1 MANTLVLY
9 YSATQ
14 TTARLARVIAE
25 ELAADLALIHPV
37 QPYTKADLDWHDP
50 QSRTSLEQH
59 THNQRVAVT
68 VDWPNPAEY
77 TNIIIGHPIW
87 WGIPPRLISTVI
99 DQVDLNGKYFA
110 SFATSGGSGY
120 DRCQTNLTRAIEAN
134 GYHLAAL
141 NPGRVLSSPTQ
152 ARAWA
157 KGLVLAR

>member
-37 QPYTKADLDWHDP
+37 QPYTEADLDWHNP

-59 THNQRVAVT
+59 AHNQRVAVT

-77 TNIIIGHPIW
+77 ANIILGHPIW
-87 WGIPPRLISTVI
+87 WEIPPRLISAVI

-120 DRCQTNLTRAIEAN
+120 SRCQTNLQRAIEAN

-152 ARAWA
+152 ARA
-157 KGLVLAR
+157 

>member
-37 QPYTKADLDWHDP
+37 QAYTEADLNWHDP

-59 THNQRVAVT
+59 AHNQRVAVQ

-87 WGIPPRLISTVI
+87 WGIPPRMISTVI

>member
-14 TTARLARVIAE
+14 TTAHLARVIAE
-25 ELAADLALIHPV
+25 ELAADLALIHP
-37 QPYTKADLDWHDP
+37 DLDWHDP

-77 TNIIIGHPIW
+77 TNIILGHPIW
-87 WGIPPRLISTVI
+87 WGIPPRLINAVI

-120 DRCQTNLTRAIEAN
+120 SRCQTNLQRAIEAN

-157 KGLVLAR
+157 RGLELAR

>member
-37 QPYTKADLDWHDP
+37 QPYTEADLDWHNP

-59 THNQRVAVT
+59 AHNQRVAVT

-77 TNIIIGHPIW
+77 ANIILGHPIW
-87 WGIPPRLISTVI
+87 WGIPPRLISAVI
-99 DQVDLNGKYFA
+99 DQVDLNGKSFA
-110 SFATSGGSGY
+110 SLASSGGSGY
-120 DRCQTNLTRAIEAN
+120 SRCQTNLQRAIEAN
-134 GYHLAAL
+134 GYHLAVL

-157 KGLVLAR
+157 RGLELAR